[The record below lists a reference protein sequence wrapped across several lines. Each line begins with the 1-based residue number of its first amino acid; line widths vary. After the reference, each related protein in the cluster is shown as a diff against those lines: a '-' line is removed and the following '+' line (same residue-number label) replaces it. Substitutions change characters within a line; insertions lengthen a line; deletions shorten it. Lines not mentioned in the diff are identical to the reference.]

1 MAYWRWNPSYSVG
14 IAVIDN
20 QHKRIIEYINELN
33 KISTYN
39 TQDNKHQVI
48 KDVLFQLIDYTIS
61 HFSFEESLMEEAG
74 YPLLKPHKK
83 VHEAFIKRINFF
95 KERFENGED
104 ISKQLMMELQMWLI
118 NHIQHNDT
126 DYTEVVKY
134 MLEKKKITPDKDDD
148 TKSTWFK
155 SLVKKFFK

>member
-1 MAYWRWNPSYSVG
+1 MAYWRWDPSYSVG

-20 QHKRIIEYINELN
+20 QHKRIIEYINELD
-33 KISTYN
+33 KIATYN
-39 TQDNKHQVI
+39 VQNQIVQEVI
-48 KDVLFQLIDYTIS
+48 YKLIDYTIS

-83 VHEAFIKRINFF
+83 VHEAFIERINFF

-126 DYTEVVKY
+126 DYTQVVQY
-134 MLEKKKITPDKDDD
+134 MLEQKKIAPAKDDD
-148 TKSTWFK
+148 TKSTWLK
-155 SLVKKFFK
+155 SLVNKFFK